1 MHYQLSVFSAQ
12 WKATNII
19 TRSSLSQ
26 FSVLHCFSG
35 FGFVS
40 IVLFSSVFSL
50 FLLVFLVHSS
60 KLKCSCFLVL
70 FGFIVAFIPKNCTLF
85 FSTQRLLR
93 ILSFSFSISHT
104 LSIFSSH
111 SLQMCNF
118 FSLFVWNARVGCFDV
133 CLALR
138 AAFLIESIL
147 NCACRSCIYVHIAH
161 TNPME
166 NFIELVV
173 LALSSSFPLS
183 LSCSSLFLISKCT
196 LNRVFTTHIID
207 LFHRFVLNPLNSAK
221 RSSLPT
227 SSSVFRVSR
236 CVVGSAFAIH
246 TVIQTTSISAH
257 TILARLT
264 K

>member
-85 FSTQRLLR
+85 FLHNVYFGFCPS
-93 ILSFSFSISHT
+93 LSASHT

-173 LALSSSFPLS
+173 LALSSSIPLS
-183 LSCSSLFLISKCT
+183 FSLL
-196 LNRVFTTHIID
+196 L
-207 LFHRFVLNPLNSAK
+207 
-221 RSSLPT
+221 
-227 SSSVFRVSR
+227 
-236 CVVGSAFAIH
+236 
-246 TVIQTTSISAH
+246 SISH
-257 TILARLT
+257 LKMHFESGIHNSHYRLVPSIRVESLKFGET
-264 K
+264 FIVTNVVIGFSC